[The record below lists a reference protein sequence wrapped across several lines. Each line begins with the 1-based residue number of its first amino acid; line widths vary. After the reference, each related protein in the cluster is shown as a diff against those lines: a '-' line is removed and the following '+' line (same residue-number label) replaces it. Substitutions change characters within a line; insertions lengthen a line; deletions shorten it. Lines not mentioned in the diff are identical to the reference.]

1 MNSVRIT
8 YDPEGDTLYITF
20 GEPRGATGYQISD
33 QILLRLAPD
42 GSAPAGLTIFNF
54 MHHLNSGQGI
64 EISSIDTDLITA
76 LTSKPVTQFLELH
89 RQTGK
94 PTIHLREP
102 SLKEAV
108 STPTTA

>member
-20 GEPRGATGYQISD
+20 GEPRGATGYQVSD
-33 QILLRLAPD
+33 QILLRLAPNEN
-42 GSAPAGLTIFNF
+42 APVGLTIFNF
-54 MHHLNSGQGI
+54 MYHLNSGHGI
-64 EISSIDTDLITA
+64 ELNDADSDLITA
-76 LTSKPVTQFLELH
+76 LTSKPVSQFLELH